1 MTHKSDSEI
10 IKTTHNASRFFV
22 GNRQISWVVLIA
34 AVLWG
39 IYGYLD
45 MPKRKDP
52 DIPVRAAVA
61 ICPWPGADAMKVEQ
75 LVTREMEDTIAQ
87 NSTLHQPAGGNEYG
101 LISTSLPGVSI
112 VHVQLAEDVADTTK
126 AFNDINLRL
135 NALNNSLPAG
145 AGPIQFNSG
154 FGNTA
159 ALMLTVAS
167 PKEKGVEISLRAK
180 AIRQAIQEARP
191 ALSDRSRVTFV
202 VALPMSV
209 DTGDLKEFFRGLSGA
224 LDRQNIAKDIH
235 PIQGPGFAG
244 CDVELLTD
252 EKSFFSF
259 VRNFMGEKMGF
270 AGFYVD
276 VWEPVLI
283 RDPAETES
291 KLASVAGDKYS
302 YRQLDDITDLI
313 ARALQKI
320 PEVSIVQR
328 YGVLPETIYLEYSQQ
343 QLASYGLDPL
353 QIKQALDARN
363 IDLPGGALE
372 LGPSEIIVNP
382 SGEFKN
388 INQIGEVMI
397 TRSRDGTPVYLRDL
411 FRTARGYQ
419 SPPGFLNFY
428 NHRGSS
434 GTWVRNRAI
443 TLAVQMHAGQQISRF
458 GSDVDRSLS
467 DLRHLLPDD
476 LILAKTSNQPEQ
488 VADNVGLFREA
499 LMEAII
505 LVVLVAWIGF
515 WEWRSALLMALS
527 IPLTLA
533 ITFGL
538 IDLLGIQLQQVS
550 IATLIVALG
559 LLVDDPVVANDAIKH
574 NLTIGHPPETASW
587 LGPTKLAKAIMF
599 ATLTNIVAYLPYLML
614 TGTSGEF
621 LRSLPIVMAC
631 ALIASRLVSM
641 TFIPLL
647 GYYLLRTGSGA
658 AASLA
663 ERKKKGVI
671 GLYYRV
677 GDYAIT
683 HRGRVLLLSLV
694 FIGLGMVFVGKLKTS
709 FFPNDVQHLFYVDV
723 WLPNNATLSSTNEAS
738 LQAERIV
745 EEVAAKYG
753 GKRSAHNGEPGGI
766 LDSVTTFIGGG
777 GPRFW
782 YTVQPEQRQRNYA
795 QLIVRVNDK
804 NDTSMLVDLIQKSL
818 AEQVPGARMEVRQLQ
833 LNAVNYPIEIHMFG
847 GSDISSGQASEG
859 QDISQLRQ
867 LADDLKGIL
876 RGTPGTT
883 GVRDDWGEDSF
894 VVSLKIDPDRA
905 NLSGISNKDVAVSAA
920 AGLSGMPLTTFR
932 EGDRQIPVSA
942 RLKIDERAE
951 LSDLQSL
958 YVYSAGNSLKVPLL
972 EVASPDYQM
981 KTARIVRREHFR
993 TITVSAFPVPGVL
1006 VSSIL
1011 KEAEPKLDMFVKS
1024 LPPGY
1029 KMVWGGER
1037 AKQTKGFRNLAMI
1050 MLISVSAI
1058 FLALVLQF
1066 KSAIKPLLVFA
1077 AVPYGIIGAL
1087 IALKIMGEPFGFMA
1101 FLGIASLV
1109 GVIVSHVIVLFD
1121 FIEDMHEKGEPLKE
1135 SLLDAGIERLR
1146 PVSITVGATM
1156 LALIPL
1162 AIHGGPLWQPLCYA
1176 QIGGL
1181 AVATLIE
1188 LVIVPVFYAIFVLDL
1203 KIVTWETSDGR
1214 MTRAADGDSHEIIQ

>member
-10 IKTTHNASRFFV
+10 IKSTRNAARFSV
-22 GNRQISWVVLIA
+22 ENRQISWVLLIA
-34 AVLWG
+34 AVFWG

-52 DIPVRAAVA
+52 EIPVRTAVV
-61 ICPWPGADAMKVEQ
+61 ICQWPGADAMKVEQ
-75 LVTREMEDTIAQ
+75 LVTTEIENTIAQ
-87 NSTLHQPAGGNEYG
+87 NSTIHKPIGGNEYG
-101 LISTSLPGVSI
+101 IISTSLPGVSI
-112 VHVQLAEDVADTTK
+112 VHVQLAEDVDDTTK
-126 AFNDINLRL
+126 EFNDINLRL
-135 NALNNSLPAG
+135 NALNGGLPSG

-167 PKEKGVEISLRAK
+167 PKVKGVEISLRAK
-180 AIRQAIQEARP
+180 AVRQAIEEVRP
-191 ALSDRSRVTFV
+191 ARSAHSRVTFV

-209 DTGDLKEFFRGLSGA
+209 DTGELMEFFRDLSGA
-224 LDRQNIAKDIH
+224 LAKENIARDIR

-244 CDVELLTD
+244 CDVELLKN
-252 EKSFFSF
+252 EKVFFSY
-259 VRNFMGEKMGF
+259 VRNFMSEKMGF
-270 AGFYVD
+270 AGFFVD

-283 RDPAETES
+283 RDPAHTES

-313 ARALQKI
+313 TRALQKV

-328 YGVLPETIYLEYSQQ
+328 YGVLPETIYLEYSQE

-353 QIKQALDARN
+353 KIKQALDARN

-382 SGEFKN
+382 SGEFKS
-388 INQIGEVMI
+388 IDQIGAVMI
-397 TRSRDGTPVYLRDL
+397 TRNRDGTPVYLRDL
-411 FRTARGYQ
+411 FRITRGYQ
-419 SPPGFLNFY
+419 SPPGFLNYY
-428 NHRGSS
+428 NHRDSS
-434 GTWVRNRAI
+434 GAWVRNRAI
-443 TLAVQMHAGQQISRF
+443 TLAVQMHAGQQISQF

-476 LILAKTSNQPEQ
+476 LILAKTSNQPQQ
-488 VADNVGLFREA
+488 VADNVGLFLDA
-499 LMEAII
+499 LMEAIV

-538 IDLLGIQLQQVS
+538 IDMLGIQLQQVS

-574 NLTIGHPPETASW
+574 NLAIGHPSETASW

-599 ATLTNIVAYLPYLML
+599 ATLTNIVAYLPYLLL

-641 TFIPLL
+641 TFVPLL
-647 GYYLLRTGSGA
+647 GYYLLRTGRGSE
-658 AASLA
+658 ASLT

-677 GDYAIT
+677 GNYSVT
-683 HRGRVLLLSLV
+683 HRRRVLLLSLV
-694 FIGLGMVFVGKLKTS
+694 FLGLGIVFVGPLKTS

-738 LQAERIV
+738 VQAERII
-745 EEVAAKYG
+745 EKVAAEYG
-753 GKRSAHNGEPGGI
+753 EKRSAQNGKPRRI
-766 LDSVTTFIGGG
+766 LEYATTFIGGG

-795 QLIVRVNDK
+795 QVIVGVKDK
-804 NDTSMLVDLIQKSL
+804 NDTSSLVDLIQKRL
-818 AEQVPGARMEVRQLQ
+818 TEQVPGARMEVRQLQ
-833 LNAVNYPIEIHMFG
+833 LNAVDYPVEIHIS
-847 GSDISSGQASEG
+847 GSPDIGSGHAAEVG
-859 QDISQLRQ
+859 DIRQLRQ
-867 LADDLKGIL
+867 LADELKGIL
-876 RGTPGTT
+876 RSTPGTA
-883 GVRDDWGEDSF
+883 GVRDDWAEDSF
-894 VVSLKIDPDRA
+894 IVSLKIDPDRA

-920 AGLSGMPLTTFR
+920 AGISGMPLTTFR
-932 EGDRQIPVSA
+932 QGDKQIPVSA

-958 YVYSAGNSLKVPLL
+958 YVYSAANSLKVPLL
-972 EVASPDYQM
+972 EVASPDYRM
-981 KTARIVRREHFR
+981 ETARIVRRDHFR
-993 TITVSAFPVPGVL
+993 TITVSAFPTPGVL
-1006 VSSIL
+1006 ASTIL
-1011 KEAEPKLDMFVKS
+1011 KEAGPQLDKFVRS

-1037 AKQTKGFRNLAMI
+1037 AKQTKGFRNLTMV
-1050 MLISVSAI
+1050 MLISISAI
-1058 FLALVLQF
+1058 FLALLLQF
-1066 KSAIKPLLVFA
+1066 KSAIKPLLVFV
-1077 AVPYGIIGAL
+1077 AVPYGIMGAL

-1121 FIEDMHEKGEPLKE
+1121 FIEEMREKGEPLKD

-1146 PVSITVGATM
+1146 PVSITVGATL

-1203 KIVTWETSDGR
+1203 KIVDWENL
-1214 MTRAADGDSHEIIQ
+1214 